1 MRILLTAINAKYI
14 HSNLALYSLQAYAKA
29 YEEWIDLQEFTIN
42 QTKDTIIRG
51 IFRRKPEVLCVSC
64 YIWNISYVRELTKEI
79 HKILPDT
86 AIWLG
91 GPEVSYTA
99 VQILRECPQIAGIMR
114 GEGEETFLELVKYY
128 VDGEGSLDE
137 IPGITFR
144 KRPGTA
150 VCQRP
155 GADEI
160 RENPWRSILSMD
172 RLPFV
177 YEDMTPFQN
186 RIIYYESSRG
196 CPFSC
201 SYCMSSLDKKVRF
214 RSLELVKRELQF
226 FLDQKVPQVKFV
238 DRTFN
243 CDHKHAVEIWR
254 YIMEHDNGIT
264 NFHFEIEADLLRPE
278 EIALI
283 QQFRPGMVQMEIG
296 VQSTHP
302 ETIREIR
309 RRSEFSRVQKIV
321 AEIQK
326 NHNVHQHL
334 DLIVGLP
341 YEDYETFTHSFND
354 VYALRPQQFQMG
366 FLKLLK
372 GSYMAEK
379 AADYGC
385 VCQDREPYEIL
396 YNNWISY
403 EDILRFKQVEEVLEV
418 YYNSNQFLKTL
429 PAVERLFDTPFDF
442 YQALGDYYEQK
453 GYFDISHTRIR
464 RYEILLEFLSE
475 RDSEHMALYRE
486 LMTYDLYAR
495 ENMKTRPGWA
505 ADPARWRKGARRF
518 YRQEMEQVCYLQGY
532 EGYDEKQLGRMTHI
546 EVLQYHPDT
555 WETGQWVLLFDY
567 RRRDPLTD
575 GACVQIIRKEDWHGE

>member
-1 MRILLTAINAKYI
+1 MKILLTAINAKYI
-14 HSNLALYSLQAYAKA
+14 HSNLALYSLKAYAKP
-29 YEEWIDLQEFTIN
+29 YEKWVELQEFTIN
-42 QTKDTIIRG
+42 QTKDTILKG

-64 YIWNISYVRELTKEI
+64 YIWNISYIKELTGEI

-99 VQILRECPQIAGIMR
+99 AEILRACPQITGIMR
-114 GEGEETFLELVKYY
+114 GEGEGTFLDLVKYY
-128 VDGEGSLDE
+128 VDGRGSLEE
-137 IPGITFR
+137 ILGITWR
-144 KRPGTA
+144 ERVKSP
-150 VCQRP
+150 
-155 GADEI
+155 DEQSTGDRI
-160 RENPWRSILSMD
+160 RENPWRPVLSMD
-172 RLPFV
+172 ALPFI
-177 YEDMTPFQN
+177 YEDMRPFQN

-243 CDHKHAVEIWR
+243 CDHRHAMEIWM

-278 EIALI
+278 ELELI
-283 QQFRPGMVQMEIG
+283 GRFRPGMVQMEIG
-296 VQSTHP
+296 IQSTHP
-302 ETIREIR
+302 QTIREIR
-309 RRSEFSRVQKIV
+309 RRSEFARVKKAV
-321 AEIQK
+321 MEIQK

-341 YEDYETFTHSFND
+341 YEDYETFTQSFND

-372 GSYMAEK
+372 GSYMAQK

-385 VCQDREPYEIL
+385 VCQEQEPYEIL
-396 YNNWISY
+396 YNRWISY
-403 EDILRFKQVEEVLEV
+403 EDVLRFKQVEEVLEV

-429 PAVERLFDTPFDF
+429 PAAERLFATPFAF
-442 YQALGDYYEQK
+442 YQSLGAYYEEK

-464 RYEILLEFLSE
+464 RYEILLEFLEE
-475 RDSEHMALYRE
+475 RDPKGMDLYRE
-486 LMTYDLYAR
+486 LMIYDLYAR
-495 ENMKTRPGWA
+495 ENMKSRPGWA
-505 ADPARWRKGARRF
+505 SDLSVYRKKSRRF
-518 YRQEMEQVCYLQGY
+518 YRQEAECPHYLSGY
-532 EGYDEKQLGRMTHI
+532 EGYEEKQLSRMTHI
-546 EVLQYHPDT
+546 EVLRYDPDS
-555 WETGQWVLLFDY
+555 WEPGEWVLLFDY
-567 RRRDPLTD
+567 RKRDPLTD
-575 GACVQIIRKEDWHGE
+575 AAYVQKIRKEDWDGE